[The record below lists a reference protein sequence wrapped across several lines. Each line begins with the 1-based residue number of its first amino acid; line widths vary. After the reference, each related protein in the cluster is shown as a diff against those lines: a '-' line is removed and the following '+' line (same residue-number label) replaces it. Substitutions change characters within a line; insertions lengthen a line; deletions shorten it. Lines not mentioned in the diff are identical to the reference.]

1 MHIKQISKQMQI
13 VITAKNTPQK
23 GNRKTAMCLEALIP
37 VIVFPLISKQKSI
50 AWEVGSLRY
59 LKEKGDED
67 DEDGVLL
74 VLDRL
79 FLGCFIYHS
88 EAQVPRSP
96 LRDIVLKYPLLTGFR
111 NWSQSHIMFP

>member
-1 MHIKQISKQMQI
+1 MQFRLREVRYI
-13 VITAKNTPQK
+13 PQK
-23 GNRKTAMCLEALIP
+23 GSKRATMCLEALIP

-74 VLDRL
+74 DRL
-79 FLGCFIYHS
+79 VLGCFIYHS
-88 EAQVPRSP
+88 ETQVPRSP

-111 NWSQSHIMFP
+111 NWSQSYIMFPLIHLLIRK

>member
-1 MHIKQISKQMQI
+1 MHTKQISKQIQI

-74 VLDRL
+74 DRL

-88 EAQVPRSP
+88 ETQVPRSP
-96 LRDIVLKYPLLTGFR
+96 LRDIVLKYPLSTGFR

>member
-1 MHIKQISKQMQI
+1 MRN
-13 VITAKNTPQK
+13 VPQK
-23 GNRKTAMCLEALIP
+23 ANRQATMCLEALIP

-74 VLDRL
+74 DRL

-88 EAQVPRSP
+88 ETQVPRSP
-96 LRDIVLKYPLLTGFR
+96 LRDIILKYLY
-111 NWSQSHIMFP
+111 